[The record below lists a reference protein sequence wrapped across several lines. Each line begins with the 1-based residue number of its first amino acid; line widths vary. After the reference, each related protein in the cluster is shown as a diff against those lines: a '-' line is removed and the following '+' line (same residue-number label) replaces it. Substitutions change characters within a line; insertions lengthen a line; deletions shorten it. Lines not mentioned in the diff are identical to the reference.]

1 MEAEPTPTLSTVVL
15 ESNLADP
22 DGNSSPVRT
31 PVRVDEIGDP
41 AGEPVVFLHGLLG
54 MNEHWFPTA
63 RKLADRA
70 RCLMVETPLLQLRGS
85 ACSVAG
91 VTRLTISVLE
101 AIVGSPAVLVG
112 NSLGGHVAQRIAI
125 ERPDLCRALVLAG
138 SSGLFERTLEKG
150 VEHRPSRDWLERKI
164 RDLFYDEAN
173 IPPDCVN
180 KAHRELSDRRAARAI
195 VKLGRSAKSDHM
207 GDRLHMI
214 QQPTLLLWGRQDN
227 VTPPG
232 VADDFLTMLPDARLT
247 WLDNCGHAPMI
258 EHPEP
263 FAHRT
268 REFLDELALRYPALR
283 AADEL
288 EATEES

>member
-1 MEAEPTPTLSTVVL
+1 LESEPTPTLSTLVL
-15 ESNLADP
+15 ESDLADP
-22 DGNSSPVRT
+22 DGSAQTVRT
-31 PVRVDEIGDP
+31 PVRVDEVGD
-41 AGEPVVFLHGLLG
+41 ASGDPVVFLHGLLG

-63 RKLADRA
+63 GRLSDRA
-70 RCLMVETPLLQLRGS
+70 RCLMIEAPLLQLRGK
-85 ACSVAG
+85 ACSVDG
-91 VTRLTISVLE
+91 VTRLIISVLD

-125 ERPDLCRALVLAG
+125 ERPDLCRGLVLAG

-150 VEHRPSRDWLERKI
+150 VEHRPSRDWLTRKI
-164 RDLFYDEAN
+164 RDLFYDEAK

-180 KAHRELSDRRAARAI
+180 RAYEELSDRRAARAI
-195 VKLGRSAKSDHM
+195 VKLGRSAKSDHL

-214 QQPTLLLWGRQDN
+214 RQPVLLLWGRQDH

-232 VADDFLTMLPDARLT
+232 VADDFLSLLPDARLV

-263 FAHRT
+263 FARAT
-268 REFLDELALRYPALR
+268 REFLEELALRYPAR
-283 AADEL
+283 VMDEIDV
-288 EATEES
+288 AEER